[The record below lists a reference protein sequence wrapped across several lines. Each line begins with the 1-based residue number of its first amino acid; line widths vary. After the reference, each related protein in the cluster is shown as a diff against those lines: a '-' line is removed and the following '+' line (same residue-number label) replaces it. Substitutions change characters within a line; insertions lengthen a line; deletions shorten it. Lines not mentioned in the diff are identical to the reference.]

1 MKFAVVVF
9 LLATGAVL
17 AVPARAD
24 DDWTRLKGAALSN
37 AFAAQRLFFDDGT
50 QQSFGEDGSTRK
62 AGQIISRGYWK
73 IDTDDR
79 YCEDWRPVDE
89 WTCYKVHVNADG
101 TKLRL
106 TDAEGA
112 ATLVTFRSR

>member
-1 MKFAVVVF
+1 MKPAVMMI
-9 LLATGAVL
+9 LLAGGAVL
-17 AVPARAD
+17 AGPVRAD
-24 DDWTRLKGAALSN
+24 DDWTRLKGAALAN
-37 AFAAQRLFFDDGT
+37 TFAAQRLFFDDGA

-62 AGQIISRGYWK
+62 AGQAITRGYWK
-73 IDTDDR
+73 IDDDDR

-89 WTCYKVHVNADG
+89 WTCYKVHINADG

-106 TDAEGA
+106 TDAEGV